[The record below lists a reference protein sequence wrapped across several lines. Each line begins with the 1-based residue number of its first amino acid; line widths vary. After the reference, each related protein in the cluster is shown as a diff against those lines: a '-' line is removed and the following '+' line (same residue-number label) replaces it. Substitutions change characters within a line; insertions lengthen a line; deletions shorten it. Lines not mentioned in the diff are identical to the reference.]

1 MSTTKFRTSLW
12 EFSNALMVYQLT
24 SFLPRTQALWFVY
37 VIKLI
42 HAAHA
47 KAAQAIEQHI
57 APGYE
62 ADFLLK
68 YTKDI
73 LLRSILDGTKIA
85 AMGFDGALEIIEI
98 PLKKGVATN
107 LLPTALH
114 ARIAPPEVK
123 LKILICPINHHH
135 QSVNQFELAR
145 TMQKISKF

>member
-1 MSTTKFRTSLW
+1 
-12 EFSNALMVYQLT
+12 MVYQLT

-47 KAAQAIEQHI
+47 KAAQAIELHI

-98 PLKKGVATN
+98 PLKRAWLRICYRLPFMLALP
-107 LLPTALH
+107 LL
-114 ARIAPPEVK
+114 K
-123 LKILICPINHHH
+123 
-135 QSVNQFELAR
+135 
-145 TMQKISKF
+145 